1 MLNSPQDPN
10 NAQPFVRD
18 TSFEASLSSDWGYF
32 IVVEN
37 EYAECS
43 QCECGTPVPHR
54 PHELGTPE
62 HDGALSCPLT
72 DEAKVERRLVNFVE
86 PHLGQGV
93 PCQSL
98 DRTKISLS
106 VPHFSQ

>member
-1 MLNSPQDPN
+1 LSAPSIKIEDNPARPWPQV
-10 NAQPFVRD
+10 NA
-18 TSFEASLSSDWGYF
+18 A
-32 IVVEN
+32 
-37 EYAECS
+37 S
-43 QCECGTPVPHR
+43 QCECGTPVPQR